1 MFCVKSEASDL
12 KCIECITF
20 LMAPRDL
27 KWLNAWDLSKKG
39 KASLIHMSKLRHS
52 SMSKVTQSAVT

>member
-1 MFCVKSEASDL
+1 MFYVKSEASDL

-27 KWLNAWDLSKKG
+27 KWLNAWELSKKRE
-39 KASLIHMSKLRHS
+39 SISHS
-52 SMSKVTQSAVT
+52 YG